1 MVNLLGDAWREGNE
15 PEWRV
20 LFSQADLKLHLYGK
34 HEARPGRKMGHFTVV
49 GNEAEVALKAA
60 MDARLQIGIEKTKPF
75 KTFHFQPF
83 A

>member
-1 MVNLLGDAWREGNE
+1 
-15 PEWRV
+15 
-20 LFSQADLKLHLYGK
+20 
-34 HEARPGRKMGHFTVV
+34 MGHFTVI
-49 GNEAEVALKAA
+49 GNKADEVLKSA